1 MVNKKNCPMSGF
13 FVKKCKMIEHNK
25 ATSKL
30 ITLVSSVFNI
40 TIEAKHNLGEFNYS
54 NIISIQNFSNISF
67 ILSGNILT
75 KCILHRAAHRWF

>member
-1 MVNKKNCPMSGF
+1 MVSKKNCPMSAF

-54 NIISIQNFSNISF
+54 NIISIQNLSSSFSQFF
-67 ILSGNILT
+67 IDDLFIIFS
-75 KCILHRAAHRWF
+75 